1 MKVLKFIK
9 SLILGVLGFIFFAFA
24 IVMTI
29 YVLNYNKFGVAEIS
43 NHSFL
48 IIKDDIS
55 SDNYKKGDLVVV
67 ENKKL
72 SQIASGDEIFSY
84 KLESDGSVSI
94 TVGLID
100 ETFPEENAISYQNGE
115 YYSMDFVV
123 GKSTKV
129 IPDLG
134 KILSIILN
142 KWGFLFIVVLPIF
155 FIFISQVY
163 ALIIEIK
170 YGAIDEEEELNKKE
184 TKKEVK
190 KEEVNKEKPNKD
202 EKPKKIEKE
211 EKAEDKP
218 KKVEKEE
225 ENNIDIDFDKLDEEF
240 EKIMSDDV

>member
-24 IVMTI
+24 IVMTV

-170 YGAIDEEEELNKKE
+170 YGALDEEEELNKKE
-184 TKKEVK
+184 SKKVE
-190 KEEVNKEKPNKD
+190 KEEVAKEKPNKD

>member
-134 KILSIILN
+134 KVLSIILN

-170 YGAIDEEEELNKKE
+170 YGALDEEEELNKKE
-184 TKKEVK
+184 SKKVE
-190 KEEVNKEKPNKD
+190 KEEVAKEKPNKD

-211 EKAEDKP
+211 EKAED
-218 KKVEKEE
+218 
-225 ENNIDIDFDKLDEEF
+225 NNIDIDFDKLDEEF

>member
-134 KILSIILN
+134 KVLSIILN

-170 YGAIDEEEELNKKE
+170 YGALDEEEE
-184 TKKEVK
+184 
-190 KEEVNKEKPNKD
+190 
-202 EKPKKIEKE
+202 
-211 EKAEDKP
+211 
-218 KKVEKEE
+218 
-225 ENNIDIDFDKLDEEF
+225 
-240 EKIMSDDV
+240 

>member
-9 SLILGVLGFIFFAFA
+9 NLILGVLGFIFFAFA
-24 IVMTI
+24 IVMTV

-123 GKSTKV
+123 GKSSKV
-129 IPDLG
+129 IPNLG
-134 KILSIILN
+134 KVLSIILN

-170 YGAIDEEEELNKKE
+170 YGGLDEEEELKKE
-184 TKKEVK
+184 ADKKVE
-190 KEEVNKEKPNKD
+190 
-202 EKPKKIEKE
+202 
-211 EKAEDKP
+211 KP
-218 KKVEKEE
+218 KKVEKDEVVKEKPKKVEKPIKDEEEE
-225 ENNIDIDFDKLDEEF
+225 ENTVDIDFDKLDEEF
-240 EKIMSDDV
+240 EKIMSDDI

>member
-9 SLILGVLGFIFFAFA
+9 NLILGVLGFIFFAFA
-24 IVMTI
+24 IVMTV

-123 GKSTKV
+123 GKSAKV
-129 IPDLG
+129 IPNLG
-134 KILSIILN
+134 KVLSIILN

-170 YGAIDEEEELNKKE
+170 YGGLDEEEELKKE
-184 TKKEVK
+184 ADKKV
-190 KEEVNKEKPNKD
+190 
-202 EKPKKIEKE
+202 EKPKKVVKDEVVKE
-211 EKAEDKP
+211 KP
-218 KKVEKEE
+218 KKVEKPKKDEEEE
-225 ENNIDIDFDKLDEEF
+225 ENTIDIDFDKLDEEF
-240 EKIMSDDV
+240 EKIMSDDI